1 MNPIA
6 AIDTVQ
12 NLATDKVNT
21 LIENH
26 PLVVITNQMAAEINS
41 KLDKHIND
49 FGITKISINHQ
60 MELMNNTMS
69 QSRDD
74 TSKIETNMVN
84 LKTEFKTEMKEFNKD
99 MGDRMDKFE
108 SNMEGRMVK
117 FESNIGDRMDKFESN
132 MGEFKKDMGDR
143 MDKFESNMGEFKK
156 DMEGRMVK
164 FESNM
169 GDRMDKLKISLK
181 TDMSEIKGLLYQ
193 LLLNGS
199 NNNRNSNARS
209 SNDGNN

>member
-6 AIDTVQ
+6 VIDTVQ
-12 NLATDKVNT
+12 NLATDKVNS

-26 PLVVITNQMAAEINS
+26 PFIVNTNQMTAEINS

-69 QSRDD
+69 QIRDD

-132 MGEFKKDMGDR
+132 MG
-143 MDKFESNMGEFKK
+143 
-156 DMEGRMVK
+156 GRMVK

>member
-26 PLVVITNQMAAEINS
+26 PFIVNTNQMTAEINS

-69 QSRDD
+69 QIRDD

-132 MGEFKKDMGDR
+132 MGDR
-143 MDKFESNMGEFKK
+143 MDKFESNMG
-156 DMEGRMVK
+156 GRMVK

>member
-1 MNPIA
+1 MMNPIDIMDSVQTMV
-6 AIDTVQ
+6 IDSVQ
-12 NLATDKVNT
+12 TIATDKVNS

-26 PLVVITNQMAAEINS
+26 SFIVSTNQITAEINS

-69 QSRDD
+69 QIRDD

-84 LKTEFKTEMKEFNKD
+84 LKTELKTD
-99 MGDRMDKFE
+99 MR
-108 SNMEGRMVK
+108 
-117 FESNIGDRMDKFESN
+117 
-132 MGEFKKDMGDR
+132 EFKKDMGDR
-143 MDKFESNMGEFKK
+143 MD
-156 DMEGRMVK
+156 
-164 FESNM
+164 
-169 GDRMDKLKISLK
+169 
-181 TDMSEIKGLLYQ
+181 EIKGLLYQ